1 MTKLEPW
8 PPTPPDDTI
17 MTRQEW
23 LNMGG
28 DYLMDEAEEES
39 QIDQV
44 VPWQQLDK
52 PLLKMAPDEPT
63 DADST

>member
-8 PPTPPDDTI
+8 DPMPADAL
-17 MTRQEW
+17 MSRQEW

-28 DYLMDEAEEES
+28 DSQMDEAEEQS

-44 VPWQQLDK
+44 IPWRQLNE
-52 PLLKMAPDEPT
+52 PLLKMEPD
-63 DADST
+63 DSDET